1 MVKDFTLDEINMS
14 MRVRLKRNGGEK
26 MEELRDQGFRRTN
39 NTSGEI
45 AKNVIQSGGKAGGE
59 QGEAADGKVERNSC
73 QKPWSLEK
81 KSFEGSNRDQGG
93 FVS

>member
-45 AKNVIQSGGKAGGE
+45 AKNVI
-59 QGEAADGKVERNSC
+59 
-73 QKPWSLEK
+73 
-81 KSFEGSNRDQGG
+81 
-93 FVS
+93 